1 MTAVFRGIIPP
12 VCTIL
17 DEAGNLDRKG
27 MGRLIDF
34 LIETGVNGLLF
45 LGSSGEFSQMSVQE
59 RKEVA
64 AFATDYVHQR
74 VPVIIG
80 TGSTNTREAI
90 ELSRHAE
97 QVGADGI
104 LVVNPYYWPLSEKNL
119 LQHYGDIAESVSIPV
134 LLYNFPGLTG
144 QDLTPDFVLQLVD
157 RYPNIAGIKETTDEA
172 GHIREMI
179 IKVKGKHPNF
189 SVFSGYD
196 DHLLNTLFLGGDG
209 SIASSVNFAPE
220 LSLGIYQAFQNGEM
234 ETALKLHQ
242 RLAYL
247 PLLYKLD
254 SPFVNVV
261 KEAIALRGINV
272 STYVLPP
279 ARPLDSLKKEEL
291 KKILQKA
298 GVLSSS

>member
-1 MTAVFRGIIPP
+1 MAAIFRGVIPP
-12 VCTIL
+12 VCTIF
-17 DEAGNLDRKG
+17 DETGNLDRKG
-27 MGRLIDF
+27 MGMLIDF
-34 LIETGVNGLLF
+34 LIDAGVNGLLF
-45 LGSSGEFSQMSVQE
+45 LGSSGEFSQMSVEE

-64 AFATDYVHQR
+64 AFATDYVHKR
-74 VPVIIG
+74 VPVLIG
-80 TGSTNTREAI
+80 TGSTNTRETI

-97 QVGADGI
+97 QAGADGI
-104 LVVNPYYWPLSEKNL
+104 LVVNPYYWPLSEEHL
-119 LQHYGDIAESVSIPV
+119 LQHYGEIAESVHIPV

-144 QDLTPDFVLQLVD
+144 QDLTPDFVLQLAD

-196 DHLLNTLFLGGDG
+196 DHLLNTLSLGGDG

-220 LSLGIYQAFQNGEM
+220 LSLGIYQAFQNGDM
-234 ETALKLHQ
+234 ETAIKLHR

-261 KEAIALRGINV
+261 KEAIALRGLNI

-279 ARPLDSLKKEEL
+279 ARPLDPVKKEEL

-298 GVLSSS
+298 VLLSS